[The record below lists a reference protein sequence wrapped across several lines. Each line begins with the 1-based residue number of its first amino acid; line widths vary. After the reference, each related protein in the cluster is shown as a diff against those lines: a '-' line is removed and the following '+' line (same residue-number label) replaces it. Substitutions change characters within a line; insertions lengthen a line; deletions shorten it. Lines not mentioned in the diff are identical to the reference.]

1 MVRDNIENKQIVE
14 EYKKRFAQ
22 ILEFTMGDSNV
33 VAEDGEEQPEGEEA
47 MPQDGGAEGEMPMG
61 DPNAM
66 PQQDTNMGGDPS
78 MMGNPNAMGGDPNMM
93 DPNAG
98 AAEDV
103 AGGFNPQGAEGG
115 MQDPNMM
122 GDPNAMGG
130 DTSMMQPDDEV
141 VDITDLTD
149 AQEATQEEIS
159 QFDEKFAKAISA
171 IKSLESLIKQN
182 DSKIE
187 DLETEFKK
195 RNPTPM
201 EKMNNRRTIS
211 YPFNVSPE
219 DYWKEKEAEG
229 VYSTEDD
236 NNGKDSE
243 EYTITAGDINN
254 NNNWKDISDS
264 LDDFMYNQ
272 TLSNLLKF

>member
-47 MPQDGGAEGEMPMG
+47 MPQDGGAEGMG

-78 MMGNPNAMGGDPNMM
+78 MIGDPNAMGGDPNMM